1 MREWTISTV
10 TERRRS
16 GHIIHVYIYNI
27 ERNVSKW
34 DSGESTYP
42 VGAPAEERARWRD
55 TTTGWPWWETDEDT
69 ARRHSTEIGCAPGC
83 VFLLGGWGLAG
94 GGPRWQCWPKRRSW
108 KELLSQH
115 SEYSQKHLGSS
126 LVFFLVFFLALPFL
140 LTCIIATL
148 EDVIFLYFV
157 FALLPGIRWWCFFF
171 IRVLSDLFFYLSTS
185 TLFGSFDATRKKVTS
200 DICRLR
206 ACARVYK

>member
-1 MREWTISTV
+1 MTMLTQ
-10 TERRRS
+10 
-16 GHIIHVYIYNI
+16 
-27 ERNVSKW
+27 
-34 DSGESTYP
+34 
-42 VGAPAEERARWRD
+42 EEKLKRALVATFRIL
-55 TTTGWPWWETDEDT
+55 PK
-69 ARRHSTEIGCAPGC
+69 A
-83 VFLLGGWGLAG
+83 LGVVVRVL
-94 GGPRWQCWPKRRSW
+94 PR
-108 KELLSQH
+108 L
-115 SEYSQKHLGSS
+115 
-126 LVFFLVFFLALPFL
+126 FLALPFL

>member
-1 MREWTISTV
+1 MSLSGALASQHIQSVPQLRREPVGV
-10 TERRRS
+10 TPQLVGHDERRMRTRHDDTRQRLGVRQVASFFS
-16 GHIIHVYIYNI
+16 GVGDWLGVDLDDNVDPRGEVEKSSCRNI
-27 ERNVSKW
+27 PNTPK
-34 DSGESTYP
+34 ST
-42 VGAPAEERARWRD
+42 
-55 TTTGWPWWETDEDT
+55 
-69 ARRHSTEIGCAPGC
+69 
-83 VFLLGGWGLAG
+83 WG
-94 GGPRWQCWPKRRSW
+94 RRSC
-108 KELLSQH
+108 
-115 SEYSQKHLGSS
+115 SS
-126 LVFFLVFFLALPFL
+126 SSFFLALPFL

-171 IRVLSDLFFYLSTS
+171 FRVLSDLFFYLSTS